1 MRRGFSGN
9 FWEINVLAAMKE
21 FLETAYLTLNTKKK
35 KKKDNEGLVAA
46 IKWHGHTLGLNGNK
60 LRT

>member
-35 KKKDNEGLVAA
+35 KKRIMKD
-46 IKWHGHTLGLNGNK
+46 WWQP
-60 LRT
+60 